1 MARWNG
7 VSPEVLHQG
16 ALIDDKSIEALIVR
30 DYPGLRRLLVR
41 HARDPALAA
50 DLLNDAI
57 CTTLE
62 KWRAGQIE
70 RPELICGYVFQVAL
84 NLLRNHR
91 RSIAERPER
100 RADSEVLERTQGNVA
115 SMDEL
120 VETGMAQRVR
130 GLLQRLGNTR
140 DRVILKRF
148 YLDEERKDVI
158 CSELGLAADQFDKV
172 LHRARARLRELL
184 EASGLRRTDLFSLV
198 LA

>member
-1 MARWNG
+1 VPDSNANPTAQ
-7 VSPEVLHQG
+7 ST
-16 ALIDDKSIEALIVR
+16 IDEKSVEALIVR

-62 KWRAGQIE
+62 KWRAGQIA
-70 RPELICGYVFQVAL
+70 RPEQICGYVFQVAL

-91 RSIAERPER
+91 RSIGERPDR
-100 RADSEVLERTQGNVA
+100 RVDSEVLERTQGNVA

-120 VETGMAQRVR
+120 AETGMAQRVR
-130 GLLQRLGNTR
+130 TLLQGMGSAR
-140 DRVILKRF
+140 DRTILKRF
-148 YLDEERKDVI
+148 YLDEESKETI
-158 CSELGLAADQFDKV
+158 CSELGLLADQFDKV
-172 LHRARARLRELL
+172 LHRAKARLRELL
-184 EASGLRRTDLFSLV
+184 EASGLRRTDLFSLL

>member
-1 MARWNG
+1 MEPTQTG
-7 VSPEVLHQG
+7 Q
-16 ALIDDKSIEALIVR
+16 SINKESVEALIVR

-50 DLLNDAI
+50 DILNDAI
-57 CTTLE
+57 VTTLE
-62 KWRAGQIE
+62 KWRAGQIAK
-70 RPELICGYVFQVAL
+70 PEQICGYVFQVAL

-100 RADSEVLERTQGNVA
+100 RVDSEVLERTQGNTA
-115 SMDEL
+115 SVDEL
-120 VETGMAQRVR
+120 AETGMAQRVR
-130 GLLQRLGNTR
+130 TLLQGMGSAR
-140 DRVILKRF
+140 DRTILKRF
-148 YLDEERKDVI
+148 YLDEDSKETI
-158 CSELGLAADQFDKV
+158 CSELGLLADQFDKV

>member
-1 MARWNG
+1 MPDSNANPAAQ
-7 VSPEVLHQG
+7 ST
-16 ALIDDKSIEALIVR
+16 IDEKSVEALIVR

-62 KWRAGQIE
+62 KWRAGQIAQ
-70 RPELICGYVFQVAL
+70 PEQICGYVFQVAL

-91 RSIAERPER
+91 RSIGERPDR
-100 RADSEVLERTQGNVA
+100 RVDSEVLERTQGNVA

-120 VETGMAQRVR
+120 AETGMAQRVR
-130 GLLQRLGNTR
+130 TLLQGMGSAR
-140 DRVILKRF
+140 DRTILKRF
-148 YLDEERKDVI
+148 YLDEESKETI
-158 CSELGLAADQFDKV
+158 CSELGLLADQFDKV

-184 EASGLRRTDLFSLV
+184 EASGLRRTDLFSLL

>member
-1 MARWNG
+1 M
-7 VSPEVLHQG
+7 PEP
-16 ALIDDKSIEALIVR
+16 ALDQRSVEALLVR

-41 HARDPALAA
+41 QARDPALAA

-70 RPELICGYVFQVAL
+70 RPEQICGYVFQVAL

-91 RSIAERPER
+91 RIVAERPER
-100 RADSEVLERTQGNVA
+100 RADAETLERTPGNTA
-115 SMDEL
+115 SVDEL
-120 VETGMAQRVR
+120 AETGMAQRVR
-130 GLLQRLGNTR
+130 SLLQRLGNTR

-158 CSELGLAADQFDKV
+158 CRELGLEADQFDKV
-172 LHRARARLRELL
+172 LHRARARLRDLL
-184 EASGLRRTDLFSLV
+184 ESSGLRRTDLFSLV

>member
-1 MARWNG
+1 MPDSDTPQAAQP
-7 VSPEVLHQG
+7 S
-16 ALIDDKSIEALIVR
+16 IDEKSVEALIVR

-41 HARDPALAA
+41 HAHDPALAA

-62 KWRAGQIE
+62 KWRAGQIA
-70 RPELICGYVFQVAL
+70 RPEQICGYVFQVAL

-100 RADSEVLERTQGNVA
+100 RADSEILERTPGNVA

-130 GLLQRLGNTR
+130 TLLQSMGNAR
-140 DRVILKRF
+140 DRDILKRF
-148 YLDEERKDVI
+148 YLDEEGKESI
-158 CSELGLAADQFDKV
+158 CRELGLLADQFDKV
-172 LHRARARLRELL
+172 LHRARARLRDLL
-184 EASGLRRTDLFSLV
+184 ESSGLRRTDLFSLV

>member
-1 MARWNG
+1 
-7 VSPEVLHQG
+7 VLESDPNSVPDS
-16 ALIDDKSIEALIVR
+16 AIDERSIEALIVR

-41 HARDPALAA
+41 RARDPALAA

-57 CTTLE
+57 CVTLE
-62 KWRAGQIE
+62 KWRAGQIAQ
-70 RPELICGYVFQVAL
+70 PEQICGYVFQVAL

-91 RSIAERPER
+91 RSVAERPER
-100 RADSEVLERTQGNVA
+100 RADSEILERTQGNVA

-130 GLLQRLGNTR
+130 SLLQRLGSSR

>member
-1 MARWNG
+1 VAESDASR
-7 VSPEVLHQG
+7 EQEL
-16 ALIDDKSIEALIVR
+16 AIDQRSIEALIVR

-70 RPELICGYVFQVAL
+70 RPEQICGYVFQVAL

-91 RSIAERPER
+91 RSIAERPDR
-100 RADSEVLERTQGNVA
+100 RVDAEVLERTQTNVL

-120 VETGMAQRVR
+120 AETGMAQRVR
-130 GLLQRLGNTR
+130 ALLQRLGSAR
-140 DRVILKRF
+140 DRAILKRF
-148 YLDEERKDVI
+148 YLDEDQKETI
-158 CSELGLAADQFDKV
+158 CRELALAPDQFDKV

-184 EASGLRRTDLFSLV
+184 ESSGLRRTDLFSLAV
-198 LA
+198 A

>member
-1 MARWNG
+1 LEPTQTG
-7 VSPEVLHQG
+7 Q
-16 ALIDDKSIEALIVR
+16 SINKESVEALIVR

-50 DLLNDAI
+50 DILNDAI
-57 CTTLE
+57 VTTLE
-62 KWRAGQIE
+62 KWRAGQIAK
-70 RPELICGYVFQVAL
+70 PEQICGYVFQVAL

-100 RADSEVLERTQGNVA
+100 RVDSEVLERTQGNTA
-115 SMDEL
+115 SVDEL
-120 VETGMAQRVR
+120 AETGMAQRVR
-130 GLLQRLGNTR
+130 TLLQGMGSAR
-140 DRVILKRF
+140 DRTILKRF
-148 YLDEERKDVI
+148 YLDEDSKETI
-158 CSELGLAADQFDKV
+158 CSELGLLADQFDKV

>member
-1 MARWNG
+1 M
-7 VSPEVLHQG
+7 PF
-16 ALIDDKSIEALIVR
+16 
-30 DYPGLRRLLVR
+30 
-41 HARDPALAA
+41 
-50 DLLNDAI
+50 DAI

-62 KWRAGQIE
+62 KWRAGQIA
-70 RPELICGYVFQVAL
+70 RPEQICGYVFQVAL

-120 VETGMAQRVR
+120 VESGMAQRVR
-130 GLLQRLGNTR
+130 TLLQGMGSVR
-140 DRVILKRF
+140 DRTIIKRF
-148 YLDEERKDVI
+148 YLDEESKETI
-158 CSELGLAADQFDKV
+158 CGELGLLADQFDKV

>member
-1 MARWNG
+1 VLQLEASR
-7 VSPEVLHQG
+7 VPEP
-16 ALIDDKSIEALIVR
+16 ALDQRSVEALLVR

-41 HARDPALAA
+41 QARDPALAA

-70 RPELICGYVFQVAL
+70 RPEQICGYVFQVAL

-91 RSIAERPER
+91 RSVAERPER
-100 RADSEVLERTQGNVA
+100 RADAQTLERTPGNTA
-115 SMDEL
+115 SVDEL
-120 VETGMAQRVR
+120 AETGMAQRVR
-130 GLLQRLGNTR
+130 SLLQRLGNTR

-158 CSELGLAADQFDKV
+158 CGELGLQADQFDKV
-172 LHRARARLRELL
+172 LHRARARLRDLL
-184 EASGLRRTDLFSLV
+184 ESSGLRPTDLFSLV
-198 LA
+198 LV